1 VSVVLQTVVTTPPSD
16 AEAPVLS
23 KRQVAVAVARR
34 GGPKVLEATVIPGV
48 LFYVSL
54 RVSGVGLAY
63 LTAVA
68 WLYACVVRR
77 CVLRHRVPGLLVIG
91 AVGITVRTLVAIW
104 TGSTFVYFAQPVA
117 VTVATGCVFA
127 ASLVVGRPL
136 IGRFAGDF
144 WLMTPEVAANRAV
157 LSLFR
162 GLTALWA
169 AVNIVTAAITLVLLV
184 TLPVTTFVLVK
195 QVSGISVTIT
205 AIYLTIRWS
214 HRTACSEGIVRAPC
228 RAVVPGR

>member
-1 VSVVLQTVVTTPPSD
+1 M
-16 AEAPVLS
+16 
-23 KRQVAVAVARR
+23 ARR

-48 LFYVSL
+48 LFYVAL
-54 RVSGVGLAY
+54 RWSGVGLAY
-63 LTAVA
+63 VTAVA
-68 WLYACVVRR
+68 WLYGCLVRR
-77 CVLRHRVPGLLVIG
+77 CVLRQRVPALLVVG
-91 AVGITVRTLVAIW
+91 AVGITVRTLVAVW

-144 WLMTPEVAANRAV
+144 WLLTPEVAENRAV

-184 TLPVTTFVLVK
+184 TLPVTTFVVVK
-195 QVSGISVTIT
+195 EVSGFAVTIA

-214 HRTACSEGIVRAPC
+214 HRTACREGIVSAPQ
-228 RAVVPGR
+228 RAVVTGG